1 MKSFTDNVMSEQI
14 SQLRNIDYGKVFS
27 ETLEANGTFKD
38 AVDLAYES
46 LQEESET
53 EEVGRET
60 DFANEQ
66 EIQDAINDHINNPI
80 AFQEWFANWAEEK
93 RKKYY
98 IVILFIRMFL
108 TLFVTPYLQNWGLTV
123 AAKYISNVKVLP
135 QKKAEVTWQLKE
147 GAEVTI
153 IENANY
159 YYKVIF
165 IDENGIQREGF
176 VAKRNL
182 EIVEK
187 AETEE
192 VEELAE
198 E

>member
-80 AFQEWFANWAEEK
+80 AFQE
-93 RKKYY
+93 
-98 IVILFIRMFL
+98 
-108 TLFVTPYLQNWGLTV
+108 
-123 AAKYISNVKVLP
+123 
-135 QKKAEVTWQLKE
+135 
-147 GAEVTI
+147 
-153 IENANY
+153 
-159 YYKVIF
+159 
-165 IDENGIQREGF
+165 
-176 VAKRNL
+176 
-182 EIVEK
+182 
-187 AETEE
+187 
-192 VEELAE
+192 
-198 E
+198 

>member
-1 MKSFTDNVMSEQI
+1 MICKLGRRKTKKILYRDIIYS
-14 SQLRNIDYGKVFS
+14 YVFNS
-27 ETLEANGTFKD
+27 
-38 AVDLAYES
+38 
-46 LQEESET
+46 
-53 EEVGRET
+53 
-60 DFANEQ
+60 
-66 EIQDAINDHINNPI
+66 
-80 AFQEWFANWAEEK
+80 
-93 RKKYY
+93 
-98 IVILFIRMFL
+98 
-108 TLFVTPYLQNWGLTV
+108 FVTPYLQNWGLTV

-135 QKKAEVTWQLKE
+135 QKKAEVTCQLKE

>member
-1 MKSFTDNVMSEQI
+1 M
-14 SQLRNIDYGKVFS
+14 
-27 ETLEANGTFKD
+27 
-38 AVDLAYES
+38 
-46 LQEESET
+46 
-53 EEVGRET
+53 
-60 DFANEQ
+60 
-66 EIQDAINDHINNPI
+66 
-80 AFQEWFANWAEEK
+80 
-93 RKKYY
+93 
-98 IVILFIRMFL
+98 ILFIRMFL

-135 QKKAEVTWQLKE
+135 QKKAEVTCQLKE

-153 IENANY
+153 IEKANY